1 MSGLF
6 AAIILSFV
14 ASFRFSLSIFSL
26 FAFFTSLVWCLCGN
40 LPVFCSLFVPLSFLS
55 LFLFVLIY
63 LVQSL
68 VTFFLAA
75 CLASLMRSS
84 SFVLA
89 FAFFYFFSLFDFVL
103 FLVYLLSADRMS
115 GLFTVYI
122 LPVFCA
128 PCFVLLSLFSLV
140 SLRLCLCRMSR
151 AYLPL
156 TCVHASYSLDSLHRS
171 CSSVLLFD
179 FSSLCESH
187 SCELRFAMCLY
198 VLCYLYNWKLFFGS
212 FLWKSRFPIMHLHC
226 RDEGCFWTLFD
237 RGWFALWGSSNHAVT
252 FALGTQMFLGSSY
265 CGRFWNCP
273 AERCV
278 LYSNERVFG
287 HLRGL
292 GSDGLNHG
300 PSHSTR
306 GFRAPLPSGF
316 FQILQFTGNFKGKP
330 PILSKFWAQ
339 GPPGVKTL
347 LGRPLTK
354 ILDPIKVLDSLCWC
368 PNSWA
373 HIQSFLPAVLTI
385 SIFLFVPNC
394 HNCSSTSHNNLESL
408 SASYPIKT
416 LFQMKPDCLIGQ
428 ETQNGNPIRWSYF
441 HCGRLVISF
450 FSSAA
455 HKKKQRN
462 VSKKSWFF
470 QILTTPEN
478 KWKPVTYFWA
488 LHHVCLASLR
498 TLPLELPAR
507 RK

>member
-1 MSGLF
+1 MEVEFSKVNCTGNPAALSALQTGGTRSVFSGIHTRQPETAPTGGWAPPIGLECCFAETFRSVSRPSFIFTPKSLIVNMHFQQVFLCTNVLWLRTRKVPPLFSVFLSSRMSGLF

-212 FLWKSRFPIMHLHC
+212 FL
-226 RDEGCFWTLFD
+226 
-237 RGWFALWGSSNHAVT
+237 
-252 FALGTQMFLGSSY
+252 
-265 CGRFWNCP
+265 
-273 AERCV
+273 
-278 LYSNERVFG
+278 
-287 HLRGL
+287 
-292 GSDGLNHG
+292 
-300 PSHSTR
+300 
-306 GFRAPLPSGF
+306 
-316 FQILQFTGNFKGKP
+316 
-330 PILSKFWAQ
+330 
-339 GPPGVKTL
+339 
-347 LGRPLTK
+347 
-354 ILDPIKVLDSLCWC
+354 
-368 PNSWA
+368 
-373 HIQSFLPAVLTI
+373 
-385 SIFLFVPNC
+385 
-394 HNCSSTSHNNLESL
+394 
-408 SASYPIKT
+408 
-416 LFQMKPDCLIGQ
+416 
-428 ETQNGNPIRWSYF
+428 
-441 HCGRLVISF
+441 
-450 FSSAA
+450 
-455 HKKKQRN
+455 
-462 VSKKSWFF
+462 
-470 QILTTPEN
+470 
-478 KWKPVTYFWA
+478 
-488 LHHVCLASLR
+488 
-498 TLPLELPAR
+498 
-507 RK
+507 